1 MRTQWQD
8 SNEVPRSPRSR
19 RNAIRGAPAPAD
31 VRRELTTFL
40 IIGGLITVLDIVVFN
55 VLLLGVGTGPVLSKV
70 VSITFAAVASYAVN
84 RCTTWRG
91 RSRTAMHRELG
102 VFLAICAAALVVN
115 EVPVVISHYLLG
127 LTSPMVDNV
136 SANVVGLPAATIF
149 RFWAFRRWVFP
160 PAPEQVDVPVREPIA
175 A

>member
-1 MRTQWQD
+1 MRCRVRP
-8 SNEVPRSPRSR
+8 SSR

-31 VRRELTTFL
+31 VLRELTTFL

-70 VSITFAAVASYAVN
+70 VSITFAAVVSYIVN

-91 RSRTAMHRELG
+91 RSRRAMHRELAI
-102 VFLAICAAALVVN
+102 FLVICAAGLVVN
-115 EVPVVISHYLLG
+115 EIPVVLTHYVLG
-127 LTSPMVDNV
+127 LTSPMVDNF

-160 PAPEQVDVPVREPIA
+160 PATEVVDEPIREPIA

>member
-1 MRTQWQD
+1 M
-8 SNEVPRSPRSR
+8 
-19 RNAIRGAPAPAD
+19 
-31 VRRELTTFL
+31 
-40 IIGGLITVLDIVVFN
+40 VFN

-70 VSITFAAVASYAVN
+70 VSVTFAAVVSYIVN

-91 RSRTAMHRELG
+91 RSRRAMHRELAI
-102 VFLAICAAALVVN
+102 FLAICAAGLVVN
-115 EVPVVISHYLLG
+115 EIPVVLTHYVLG
-127 LTSPMVDNV
+127 LTSPMVDNF

-160 PAPEQVDVPVREPIA
+160 PAPEVFDEPVREPIA